1 MPKIQIN
8 KKKTKIIHRYKTNVP
23 FFLVK
28 ANKKIHKSTRIL
40 LNFSQSLPLTCNYLS
55 LSVSIN
61 ISVSFTICFY
71 LFLYVC
77 LCCLKLI
84 LCLSICS
91 PFNFANWQQTY
102 KFITITL
109 IHLRLCLFSTIQS
122 QLQTNIYIH
131 IPISYIYKVLPIKC
145 CVKRIV
151 IAMQL
156 PTMKFQCC
164 IFVLCLLFQ
173 C

>member
-1 MPKIQIN
+1 MFL
-8 KKKTKIIHRYKTNVP
+8 
-23 FFLVK
+23 FFGK
-28 ANKKIHKSTRIL
+28 SKQKKIHKSTRIL

-55 LSVSIN
+55 LSVSIK

-102 KFITITL
+102 KIYYNYFDSLKIVFVFDHSKPTANQYLYTYTNIL
-109 IHLRLCLFSTIQS
+109 YIQS
-122 QLQTNIYIH
+122 SAN
-131 IPISYIYKVLPIKC
+131 
-145 CVKRIV
+145 
-151 IAMQL
+151 
-156 PTMKFQCC
+156 
-164 IFVLCLLFQ
+164 
-173 C
+173 